1 MIHSGKLLENS
12 KSFADYKISTTN
24 QVLANAFEIYFWR
37 KYQPKTIDHKPHTLH
52 PTPYTL
58 HPQPLQDPIT
68 LSRGT
73 QDVFLNPKP

>member
-12 KSFADYKISTTN
+12 KSFADYKIPTTN

-37 KYQPKTIDHKPHTLH
+37 TYQPKTIDHKPHTLH

-58 HPQPLQDPIT
+58 HPQPLQDPHH
-68 LSRGT
+68 LVQGHPGC
-73 QDVFLNPKP
+73 FPKP